1 MIKPPL
7 VGNVFCVLHETSQ
20 QASEYVK
27 LLTMLTS
34 VRVLSENGPLRV
46 EIARWRD
53 QLVIVK
59 RLRGDSE
66 VLGDRLER
74 EAQVIRKLRHK
85 NIIPLLAT
93 EGTSLIYPY
102 NEGVS
107 LAEVLQRGVLAPR
120 QAVLIISDIL
130 SALAYIHA
138 HDVIHCDVKPANI
151 ILQDNRALLTDFG
164 FAKDLALKVITQPGT
179 FFGTPNYMPPEQ
191 FRGKRDDPRNDI
203 YAAGAVLYHMLVGEP
218 PYGNQVIRFLL
229 GDDSLALTPLP
240 DTCRPLR
247 EVVATALQPD
257 PDARFQGAEAML
269 RALKVARELCQP

>member
-1 MIKPPL
+1 
-7 VGNVFCVLHETSQ
+7 
-20 QASEYVK
+20 
-27 LLTMLTS
+27 MLTS

-53 QLVIVK
+53 RLVIVK

-93 EGTSLIYPY
+93 EGSSLIYPY
-102 NEGVS
+102 NDGVS
-107 LAEVLQRGVLAPR
+107 LAEVLQRGVLPPR
-120 QAVLIISDIL
+120 KAVRIISDIL
-130 SALAYIHA
+130 SALVYTHA
-138 HDVIHCDVKPANI
+138 HGVIHCDVKPANI
-151 ILQDNRALLTDFG
+151 ILQGNRALLTDFG

-191 FRGKRDDPRNDI
+191 FHGKRDDPRNDI

-229 GDDSLALTPLP
+229 GDDSLVLSPLP
-240 DTCRPLR
+240 EPCLPLR
-247 EVVATALQPD
+247 EVVATALESD
-257 PDARFQGAEAML
+257 PDARFQRADVML
-269 RALKVARELCQP
+269 NAVKVARELCEP